1 MRNKDK
7 VNRTGGVK
15 LQRREMIK
23 SIGKFTENE
32 FINNLRLKCDKM
44 KSKDFITLESN
55 NIACDHCYFLFLS
68 IGNFCFFISG
78 NM

>member
-32 FINNLRLKCDKM
+32 FINNL
-44 KSKDFITLESN
+44 
-55 NIACDHCYFLFLS
+55 
-68 IGNFCFFISG
+68 
-78 NM
+78 